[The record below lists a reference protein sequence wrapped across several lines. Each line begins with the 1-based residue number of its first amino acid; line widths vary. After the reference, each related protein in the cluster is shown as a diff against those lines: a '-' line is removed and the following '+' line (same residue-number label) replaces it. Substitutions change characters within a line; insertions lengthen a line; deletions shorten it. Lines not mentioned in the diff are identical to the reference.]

1 MINPDLPIY
10 FSCCFLKTIKI
21 LYYLHLH
28 LFTRDSLISHFH
40 LFTRYVSDVVLSDGK
55 FHTLFVI
62 KRERRVSVYIDDVES
77 GSIVLE
83 RYSCMMQNNEML
95 IDFF

>member
-1 MINPDLPIY
+1 M
-10 FSCCFLKTIKI
+10 SE
-21 LYYLHLH
+21 
-28 LFTRDSLISHFH
+28 
-40 LFTRYVSDVVLSDGK
+40 VVLSDGK

-77 GSIVLE
+77 GSIVLD
-83 RYSCMMQNNEML
+83 RYSFIMYNNEML